1 MKLLVPIALT
11 LLAGCN
17 QPTPEAT
24 GPVTRIEIGKGA
36 VAVAASP
43 DASSPATAS
52 PCEQVTFED
61 VPLTHCLA
69 DPAKQRITTALGP
82 KGGAPYR
89 SFAALAAGLG
99 DRAKTVA
106 FAMNG
111 GMFGEDG
118 RPIGYY
124 VENDER
130 LKTLNRANGGGN
142 FHLKPNGVFFGSGA
156 KWQVL
161 DSDAFFKNVGDRPA
175 FGTQSGPMLVIAGKL
190 HPQFATEGPSK
201 LIRNGVG
208 VDAAGCA
215 HFVISQAP
223 ISFGKF
229 ARYFRDTLKTPNALY
244 LDGTV
249 SALWDP
255 GASRQDAGVPLGPLL
270 VVETIAKTGTEKR
283 EPPHG

>member
-1 MKLLVPIALT
+1 MKQLVPIALT
-11 LLAGCN
+11 LLAGCS

-24 GPVTRIEIGKGA
+24 GPVTRIEIGKNA
-36 VAVAASP
+36 VATAGSPVASTPASN
-43 DASSPATAS
+43 S
-52 PCEQVTFED
+52 PCEQAMFEGVT
-61 VPLTHCLA
+61 LTHCLA

-124 VENDER
+124 VENDAR

-255 GASRQDAGVPLGPLL
+255 AASRQDAGVPLGPLL
-270 VVETIAKTGTEKR
+270 VVETIAKTGVENR